1 MHGSN
6 KYFANKTNF
15 IMHLIFNYNCD
26 TYLLGV
32 AQTHS
37 SLLMMERQRM
47 PGLNNGQVYTYPSKR
62 WKKKRRQYLLNTCNS
77 SSVNSS
83 VFNSGRRKESG

>member
-1 MHGSN
+1 M
-6 KYFANKTNF
+6 
-15 IMHLIFNYNCD
+15 LI
-26 TYLLGV
+26 LGV

-37 SLLMMERQRM
+37 SLLMLERQRM
-47 PGLNNGQVYTYPSKR
+47 PGLSNGQVYTYPSKR

-83 VFNSGRRKESG
+83 VFNSNRRKESGMFFMINICILIYCVFYL

>member
-1 MHGSN
+1 M
-6 KYFANKTNF
+6 
-15 IMHLIFNYNCD
+15 L
-26 TYLLGV
+26 
-32 AQTHS
+32 
-37 SLLMMERQRM
+37 ERQRM

-83 VFNSGRRKESG
+83 VFNSSGRRKESGQSIIYKCINNVQCNNLFLNS

>member
-1 MHGSN
+1 M
-6 KYFANKTNF
+6 
-15 IMHLIFNYNCD
+15 IYNGNV
-26 TYLLGV
+26 LGV

-37 SLLMMERQRM
+37 SLLMHERQRM
-47 PGLNNGQVYTYPSKR
+47 PGLSNGQVYTYPSKR

-83 VFNSGRRKESG
+83 VFNTSRRKESGKFIICNGTK

>member
-1 MHGSN
+1 ML
-6 KYFANKTNF
+6 F
-15 IMHLIFNYNCD
+15 
-26 TYLLGV
+26 LGV

-37 SLLMMERQRM
+37 SLLMLERQRM

-83 VFNSGRRKESG
+83 VFNSNRRKESGMFFVLNNFYCILYF